1 MYKVLVAEKLHQ
13 NLILIVI
20 CTKIMLWK
28 KVSGGAT
35 AERENRELSLEKI
48 EHFNWGPKD
57 EHKPGRQGGKNPK
70 LSLSGRFNTF
80 PSVLAFWA
88 CYKKSPAWTQFITLG
103 SLTKWDSLY

>member
-57 EHKPGRQGGKNPK
+57 EHKPGRQGKNPE

-80 PSVLAFWA
+80 PSVLVFWA
-88 CYKKSPAWTQFITLG
+88 CYKKSPT
-103 SLTKWDSLY
+103 